1 MDSITDDKLV
11 KKTISNNISYIINKK
26 MKTYED
32 KLEYLIEKVEENIK
46 ISNAIMKLLKS
57 KNIIL
62 ESKST
67 IFTTPELKKN
77 VNNKNDIKEI
87 IFVENNNSYEEN
99 IDIIVKKD
107 DNLIINE
114 YKDDDNNYLEDKNES
129 KLVKEKILEEKN
141 IYLINDYKDLKREL
155 FNFDELFIK
164 DCLNLCSLQGDL
176 KIFKKMYID
185 GVSKEFYPIRHI
197 KKKIQYWL
205 NNHMNDD
212 DVNGTYV
219 KNIII
224 KNIEDCYLVI
234 NTFDNY
240 ENNINQLLKNQEHIN
255 KLSEEK
261 YKDKLLNKIINII
274 TI

>member
-1 MDSITDDKLV
+1 MESITDDKLV

-26 MKTYED
+26 MKTYND
-32 KLEYLIEKVEENIK
+32 KLEYLTEKVEENIK
-46 ISNAIMKLLKS
+46 ISNAIIELLKS

-67 IFTTPELKKN
+67 IFPNPELK
-77 VNNKNDIKEI
+77 KNDIKEI
-87 IFVENNNSYEEN
+87 FFEENNNSYEEN
-99 IDIIVKKD
+99 IDIIIKKED
-107 DNLIINE
+107 ELTIHENKE
-114 YKDDDNNYLEDKNES
+114 GDNNLKDKNEL
-129 KLVKEKILEEKN
+129 KIVKEKISEKKEKDI
-141 IYLINDYKDLKREL
+141 IYLINNYKDLKREL
-155 FNFDELFIK
+155 FNFNELFIK

-205 NNHMNDD
+205 DDHMNDD
-212 DVNGTYV
+212 DANGTYV

-224 KNIEDCYLVI
+224 KNIEDCYLAI

-240 ENNINQLLKNQEHIN
+240 ENNVDQLLKNQEHIN

>member
-1 MDSITDDKLV
+1 MESITDDKLV
-11 KKTISNNISYIINKK
+11 KKAISNNISYIINKK
-26 MKTYED
+26 MKTYD
-32 KLEYLIEKVEENIK
+32 DRLEYLTEKVEENIK
-46 ISNAIMKLLKS
+46 ISNSIIELLKS

-67 IFTTPELKKN
+67 TESK
-77 VNNKNDIKEI
+77 KNDIKEI
-87 IFVENNNSYEEN
+87 VLVENNNSYEEN
-99 IDIIVKKD
+99 IDIIIKKS
-107 DNLIINE
+107 DNITINE
-114 YKDDDNNYLEDKNES
+114 YKADNNDVKDKNEL
-129 KLVKEKILEEKN
+129 KIVKEKRSEEKN
-141 IYLINDYKDLKREL
+141 IYLINNYKDLKREL

-197 KKKIQYWL
+197 KKKLQYWL
-205 NNHMNDD
+205 DNHMNDD
-212 DVNGTYV
+212 DANGTYV
-219 KNIII
+219 KHIII
-224 KNIEDCYLVI
+224 KNIEDCYLAI

-240 ENNINQLLKNQEHIN
+240 KNNVDQLLKNQEHIN

>member
-1 MDSITDDKLV
+1 MESITDDKLV

-26 MKTYED
+26 MKTYNE
-32 KLEYLIEKVEENIK
+32 KLEYLTEKVEENIK
-46 ISNAIMKLLKS
+46 ISNAIIELLKS

-67 IFTTPELKKN
+67 TESK
-77 VNNKNDIKEI
+77 KNDIKGI
-87 IFVENNNSYEEN
+87 VLAENNKSYEEN
-99 IDIIVKKD
+99 IDIIIKKS
-107 DNLIINE
+107 DNITTNE
-114 YKDDDNNYLEDKNES
+114 YKVDNNDLKDKNEL
-129 KLVKEKILEEKN
+129 KIVKEKRSEEKN

-205 NNHMNDD
+205 DNHMNDD
-212 DVNGTYV
+212 DANGTYV

-224 KNIEDCYLVI
+224 KNIEDCYLAI

-240 ENNINQLLKNQEHIN
+240 ENNLDQLLKNQEHIN

>member
-1 MDSITDDKLV
+1 MESITDDKLV
-11 KKTISNNISYIINKK
+11 KKTISNNITYIINKK

-32 KLEYLIEKVEENIK
+32 KLEFLIEKVEENIK
-46 ISNAIMKLLKS
+46 ISNAIMELLKS

-67 IFTTPELKKN
+67 IFTPHELKKN
-77 VNNKNDIKEI
+77 VNKKNDIKDI
-87 IFVENNNSYEEN
+87 VFAENNSSYEEN
-99 IDIIVKKD
+99 IDIIIKKD
-107 DNLIINE
+107 DNLSINE
-114 YKDDDNNYLEDKNES
+114 YKADDNNNLKDKNES
-129 KLVKEKILEEKN
+129 KRVKEKTIEEKN

-185 GVSKEFYPIRHI
+185 GISKEFYPIRHI

-205 NNHMNDD
+205 DNHMNDD

-224 KNIEDCYLVI
+224 KNIENCYLAI

-240 ENNINQLLKNQEHIN
+240 ENNIDQLLKNQEHIN

-261 YKDKLLNKIINII
+261 YKDKLLNKIISII

>member
-1 MDSITDDKLV
+1 MESITDDKLV

-32 KLEYLIEKVEENIK
+32 KLEYLTEKVEENIK
-46 ISNAIMKLLKS
+46 ISNAIMELLKS

-62 ESKST
+62 ENKST
-67 IFTTPELKKN
+67 IFTNHELKKN
-77 VNNKNDIKEI
+77 VNKKNDIKEI

-99 IDIIVKKD
+99 IDIIIKKD
-107 DNLIINE
+107 DNLSINE
-114 YKDDDNNYLEDKNES
+114 YKADDNNDLKDKNES
-129 KLVKEKILEEKN
+129 KLVKEKTIEEKN
-141 IYLINDYKDLKREL
+141 IFLINDYKDLKREL

-205 NNHMNDD
+205 DNHMNDD

-224 KNIEDCYLVI
+224 KNIEDCYLAI

-240 ENNINQLLKNQEHIN
+240 ENNVDQLLKNQEHIN

-261 YKDKLLNKIINII
+261 YKDKLLNKIISII

>member
-1 MDSITDDKLV
+1 MESITDDKLV

-32 KLEYLIEKVEENIK
+32 KLEYLTEKVEENIR
-46 ISNAIMKLLKS
+46 ISNTIMELLKS
-57 KNIIL
+57 KNIFL
-62 ESKST
+62 ENKST
-67 IFTTPELKKN
+67 SELKKN
-77 VNNKNDIKEI
+77 DIKKVVI
-87 IFVENNNSYEEN
+87 SENNNSYKEN
-99 IDIIVKKD
+99 IDIIIKKEED
-107 DNLIINE
+107 LIS
-114 YKDDDNNYLEDKNES
+114 DDNNDLKDKNES
-129 KLVKEKILEEKN
+129 KIVKEHVEQEK

-155 FNFDELFIK
+155 FNFNELFLK

-176 KIFKKMYID
+176 RIFKKMYID
-185 GVSKEFYPIRHI
+185 DVSKEFYPIRHI

-205 NNHMNDD
+205 DNHMNDD

-224 KNIEDCYLVI
+224 KNIEDCYLSI
-234 NTFDNY
+234 NIFDNY
-240 ENNINQLLKNQEHIN
+240 ENNIDQFFKNQEHIN

-261 YKDKLLNKIINII
+261 YKDKLLNKIISII

>member
-1 MDSITDDKLV
+1 MESITDDKLV

-26 MKTYED
+26 MKTYNE
-32 KLEYLIEKVEENIK
+32 KLEYLTEKVEENIK
-46 ISNAIMKLLKS
+46 ISNAIMELLKS
-57 KNIIL
+57 KNIVL

-67 IFTTPELKKN
+67 ITEPK
-77 VNNKNDIKEI
+77 KNDIKEI
-87 IFVENNNSYEEN
+87 VFAENNNSYEEN
-99 IDIIVKKD
+99 IDIIIKKD
-107 DNLIINE
+107 DNLSINK
-114 YKDDDNNYLEDKNES
+114 YKTDDNNDLKDKNEL
-129 KLVKEKILEEKN
+129 KIVKEKISEKTEKEN

-176 KIFKKMYID
+176 KIFNKMYID
-185 GVSKEFYPIRHI
+185 GISKEFYPIRHI

-205 NNHMNDD
+205 DNHMNDD

-219 KNIII
+219 KTIII
-224 KNIEDCYLVI
+224 KNIEDCYLAI

-240 ENNINQLLKNQEHIN
+240 ENNVDQLLKNQEHIN

>member
-1 MDSITDDKLV
+1 MESITDDKLV

-26 MKTYED
+26 MKTYNE
-32 KLEYLIEKVEENIK
+32 KLEYLTEKVEENIK
-46 ISNAIMKLLKS
+46 ISNAIIELLKS

-67 IFTTPELKKN
+67 IFPTPELKKN
-77 VNNKNDIKEI
+77 DIKEI
-87 IFVENNNSYEEN
+87 VLEENNNSYEEN
-99 IDIIVKKD
+99 IDIIIKKED
-107 DNLIINE
+107 QLTINE
-114 YKDDDNNYLEDKNES
+114 NKKGDNNLKDKTEL
-129 KLVKEKILEEKN
+129 KMVKEKRSEEKN
-141 IYLINDYKDLKREL
+141 IYLINNYKDLKREL
-155 FNFDELFIK
+155 FNFDELFVK

-197 KKKIQYWL
+197 KKKLQYWL
-205 NNHMNDD
+205 DDHMNDD
-212 DVNGTYV
+212 ANGTYV
-219 KNIII
+219 KNVII
-224 KNIEDCYLVI
+224 KNIEDCYLAI

-240 ENNINQLLKNQEHIN
+240 ENDVDQLLKNQEHIN

-261 YKDKLLNKIINII
+261 YKEKLLNKIISII

>member
-1 MDSITDDKLV
+1 MESITDDKLV
-11 KKTISNNISYIINKK
+11 KKAISNNISYIINKK
-26 MKTYED
+26 MKIYD
-32 KLEYLIEKVEENIK
+32 DRLEYLTEKVEENIK
-46 ISNAIMKLLKS
+46 ISNSIIELLKS

-62 ESKST
+62 ESKNAIFST
-67 IFTTPELKKN
+67 SELK
-77 VNNKNDIKEI
+77 KNDIKEI
-87 IFVENNNSYEEN
+87 VLAENNNSYEEN
-99 IDIIVKKD
+99 IDIIIKKS
-107 DNLIINE
+107 DNITINE
-114 YKDDDNNYLEDKNES
+114 YKADNNDVKDKNEL
-129 KLVKEKILEEKN
+129 KIVKEKRSEEKN

-205 NNHMNDD
+205 DDHMNDD
-212 DVNGTYV
+212 DANGTYV

-224 KNIEDCYLVI
+224 KNIEDCYLAI

-240 ENNINQLLKNQEHIN
+240 ENNVDQFLKNQEHIN